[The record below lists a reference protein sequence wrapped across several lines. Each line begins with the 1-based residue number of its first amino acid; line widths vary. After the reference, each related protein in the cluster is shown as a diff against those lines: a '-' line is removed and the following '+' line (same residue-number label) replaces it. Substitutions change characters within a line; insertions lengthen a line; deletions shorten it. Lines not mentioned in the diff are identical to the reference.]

1 MRYLPAIVGASL
13 AAALLMSLHNPAKA
27 GSEAF
32 LQSSN
37 NDRVI
42 AAFNRGGSS
51 AQKGDVS
58 VTHYGGMGYL
68 ITSPS
73 GIRLFIDP
81 WRNDP
86 SGTWGIWFKM
96 QMPVTAADI
105 GMSTHAHFDHDAFER
120 LDSGMIL
127 DRMAGTWEFG
137 DIRVTGIP
145 DKHECN
151 PQGLWPWGHVVEPMT
166 GINPCPPTDTTQWDN
181 VMYVIETG
189 GIRFL
194 HWGDNRHNPPNE
206 VWDQLTNID
215 VAFLAVDDS
224 GHILNGEWALDIE
237 KKLQPKIVF
246 PAHYYIQGITV
257 EASTLMPAS
266 KWVKAHENHE
276 ILDSHTVTFNPDSIK
291 DKKRVAMYFGYHVPF
306 DIPAPPADWTVS
318 YE

>member
-27 GSEAF
+27 GSDAF

-127 DRMAGTWEFG
+127 DSYG
-137 DIRVTGIP
+137 
-145 DKHECN
+145 
-151 PQGLWPWGHVVEPMT
+151 
-166 GINPCPPTDTTQWDN
+166 WDL
-181 VMYVIETG
+181 
-189 GIRFL
+189 GIR
-194 HWGDNRHNPPNE
+194 RH
-206 VWDQLTNID
+206 
-215 VAFLAVDDS
+215 
-224 GHILNGEWALDIE
+224 
-237 KKLQPKIVF
+237 
-246 PAHYYIQGITV
+246 
-257 EASTLMPAS
+257 
-266 KWVKAHENHE
+266 
-276 ILDSHTVTFNPDSIK
+276 
-291 DKKRVAMYFGYHVPF
+291 
-306 DIPAPPADWTVS
+306 
-318 YE
+318 